1 MTKVQ
6 IGIAAP
12 QQAALLSWLQD
23 EEVIHVAP
31 LTGAGEVG
39 DTDTGYLVARVQFA
53 LEFISRLRAE
63 TGATA
68 KRSLKNMFAGK
79 PIASLE
85 ELNATLA
92 KLDLDTVVKDITTA
106 SDTLGSVV
114 AEQQTIRQAID
125 ELAPWTQLQITGAQL
140 AGTDN
145 STLNLVAVTLTQEE
159 LWLKSLKNVPTA
171 TWQVVKRVVTK
182 KTGTIYY
189 EVVTSR
195 DDQQAILKVIQDTN
209 AVLVTLPVESG
220 QTISE
225 RSQELID
232 QLTTLTK
239 QYASTLKE
247 SAHFISI
254 ERDLK
259 LAYDGLLHLIERE
272 QTDAATASM
281 PLSFVIGGWVPTKQ
295 LKSTEKKLAKVF
307 PSAAMETTEPDKDEV
322 PPVAFQNSA
331 LITPFEAVT
340 DIFGKPKY
348 DELDPTPALSLF
360 FLVAFGLALSDAG
373 YGLIMM
379 AATFGA
385 ERFFNLKL
393 GMRKM
398 VRLLF
403 YAGFSTVILGALTG
417 GWFGLVLEN
426 LPANAV
432 VNTLL
437 KVKLI
442 DPISSPITLL
452 GVAFAIGIVQLLF
465 AWGVNGYDLWR
476 KGKKSSA
483 LLDAAAWITMV
494 ISILVWVAGGQG
506 VVPAAVGTFA
516 LWFMAANAIVL
527 IASQGREHKNPLL
540 RLGSGVLSLY
550 GLVSFLSDVLSYS
563 RLLALGLATGI
574 IGLVVNLI
582 GGMVTEMIPV
592 VGVFLAVIVLLGG
605 HVFNLAINT
614 LGAFIH
620 AGRLQFV
627 EFFPKFM
634 EGGGTPFK
642 PLGRV
647 SKYVDNPRDFG

>member
-1 MTKVQ
+1 
-6 IGIAAP
+6 
-12 QQAALLSWLQD
+12 
-23 EEVIHVAP
+23 
-31 LTGAGEVG
+31 
-39 DTDTGYLVARVQFA
+39 
-53 LEFISRLRAE
+53 
-63 TGATA
+63 
-68 KRSLKNMFAGK
+68 
-79 PIASLE
+79 
-85 ELNATLA
+85 
-92 KLDLDTVVKDITTA
+92 
-106 SDTLGSVV
+106 
-114 AEQQTIRQAID
+114 
-125 ELAPWTQLQITGAQL
+125 
-140 AGTDN
+140 
-145 STLNLVAVTLTQEE
+145 
-159 LWLKSLKNVPTA
+159 
-171 TWQVVKRVVTK
+171 
-182 KTGTIYY
+182 
-189 EVVTSR
+189 
-195 DDQQAILKVIQDTN
+195 
-209 AVLVTLPVESG
+209 
-220 QTISE
+220 
-225 RSQELID
+225 
-232 QLTTLTK
+232 
-239 QYASTLKE
+239 
-247 SAHFISI
+247 
-254 ERDLK
+254 
-259 LAYDGLLHLIERE
+259 
-272 QTDAATASM
+272 
-281 PLSFVIGGWVPTKQ
+281 
-295 LKSTEKKLAKVF
+295 
-307 PSAAMETTEPDKDEV
+307 DKDEV